1 MKQLH
6 TAFVGYGPGGRV
18 YNAPIL
24 SSVPG
29 FQIDC
34 ILTSSPEN
42 IEAAKKDFPDAEVV
56 QSYSEIIK
64 NRHIDLVVLVL
75 PNHLHYEFA
84 KQALEAGKHVL
95 LEKPFTIHVKEAN
108 DLIQLAHQKKLILS
122 VNHNRRWDSDFQ
134 TVKKVIEKGL
144 LGEVVEYEAHF
155 DRFRNKVKSGWK
167 EEKEI
172 PGNGILYDLGSHLID
187 QALTLFGLPNEVFAD
202 IHIQRAAAKVPD
214 NFELL
219 LFYPNLK
226 VTLKVGM
233 LVKEKGPT
241 YSIYGTKGSFV
252 KYGVDVQ
259 EEALKQGMGP
269 KDDPDWGK
277 EPEEI
282 WGKLNTTE
290 EERKVESFKGD
301 YRQVY
306 ESLYKAITLEES
318 PEVKPEQARDVI
330 RIIEAAHKSQ
340 DERRVVTF
348 G

>member
-18 YNAPIL
+18 YNAPVL
-24 SSVPG
+24 SSVSG
-29 FQIDC
+29 FQIDY
-34 ILTSSPEN
+34 ILTSSPEY
-42 IEAAKKDFPDAEVV
+42 IEAAKNDFPDAEVV
-56 QSYSEIIK
+56 QDYNEILQ

-75 PNHLHYEFA
+75 PNHLHYEYA
-84 KQALEAGKHVL
+84 KKALEAGKHVL
-95 LEKPFTIHVKEAN
+95 LEKPFTIHVKDAN
-108 DLIQLAHQKKLILS
+108 DLIQLAHQKKLVLS

-134 TVKKVIEKGL
+134 TVKEVIQNGL

-187 QALTLFGLPNEVFAD
+187 QALTLFGLPKEIFAD
-202 IHIQRAAAKVPD
+202 IRIQREAAEVPD

-219 LFYPNLK
+219 LFYSNLK
-226 VTLKVGM
+226 VTLKAGM
-233 LVKEKGPT
+233 LIKEKGPT
-241 YSIYGTKGSFV
+241 YSVYGTKGSFL

-259 EEALKQGMGP
+259 EEALKQGKAP

-290 EERKVESFKGD
+290 EETKVESERGD
-301 YRQVY
+301 YRRVY
-306 ESLYKAITLEES
+306 ESLYKAITLGGN

-330 RIIEAAHKSQ
+330 RVIEAAHRSQ
-340 DERRVVTF
+340 DERRVVIF